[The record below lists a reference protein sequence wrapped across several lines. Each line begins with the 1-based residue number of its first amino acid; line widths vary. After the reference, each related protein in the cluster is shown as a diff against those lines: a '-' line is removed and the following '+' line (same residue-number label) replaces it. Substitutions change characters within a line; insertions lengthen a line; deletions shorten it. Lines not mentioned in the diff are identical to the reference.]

1 MNVDVHA
8 PDQAPRRADLPFLRH
23 RARFRPPA
31 QAPAAAGRSSLDLSA
46 PRPAAAPA
54 GGSSSLDL
62 SAPRPAGRP
71 AGSSSLDLS
80 TPRPAARPAGSSSL
94 DLSTPRPAAA
104 PAGGSSSLD
113 LSAPRPA
120 ARPAGSSSLDL
131 STPRPAARPA
141 GSSSL
146 DLSTPRPAAPAAGAA
161 SLDLSRPVG
170 GPAPA
175 APSPPAAPR
184 RVARPLPRARSGER
198 TLLTPKAPTIT
209 LNRLQ
214 SGIGVLTI
222 EAACSPAVG
231 DLRIGAA
238 YELADGHSS
247 LVSRVGGLT
256 TGPRSSRR
264 PVIVARAE
272 QYERLVIDLR
282 QSRQLDR
289 LVVYGFS
296 ESGGQ
301 LNWGGTLVLQ
311 TVGGARVELP
321 LDRPASGGVTVLLSI
336 YNVRGEFVVRAEME
350 NIAGSIRTAVQ
361 AYGFD
366 RISWLDDRTPVA

>member
-8 PDQAPRRADLPFLRH
+8 PDQAPRRSDLPFLRH

-31 QAPAAAGRSSLDLSA
+31 AAPAASSASLDLSSPRPAANPSSLDLSS
-46 PRPAAAPA
+46 PRPAVAPA
-54 GGSSSLDL
+54 SSGP
-62 SAPRPAGRP
+62 SAPAAG
-71 AGSSSLDLS
+71 ASVLDLS
-80 TPRPAARPAGSSSL
+80 TPGPPPVPAAQSAG
-94 DLSTPRPAAA
+94 
-104 PAGGSSSLD
+104 
-113 LSAPRPA
+113 
-120 ARPAGSSSLDL
+120 
-131 STPRPAARPA
+131 
-141 GSSSL
+141 
-146 DLSTPRPAAPAAGAA
+146 
-161 SLDLSRPVG
+161 LDLSRPVTA
-170 GPAPA
+170 PPPDTAPA
-175 APSPPAAPR
+175 RSATAPVRSATTHR

-198 TLLTPKAPTIT
+198 TLLTPKAPTVT

-214 SGIGVLTI
+214 SGIGVLTV
-222 EAACSPAVG
+222 EAACSTAVG

-247 LVSRVGGLT
+247 LVSRVGGPAT
-256 TGPRSSRR
+256 APRNSRR

-272 QYERLVIDLR
+272 QYERLVVDLR

-289 LVVYGFS
+289 LIVYGFS

-301 LNWGGTLVLQ
+301 LNWGGTLVLR
-311 TVGGARVELP
+311 TAGGARVELP
-321 LDRPASGGVTVLLSI
+321 LDRPASGGVTVLLSL

-350 NIAGSIRTAVQ
+350 NIAGSVRNAVQ

>member
-8 PDQAPRRADLPFLRH
+8 PDRAPARADLPFLRH

-31 QAPAAAGRSSLDLSA
+31 AAPVASSSRADLSTE
-46 PRPAAAPA
+46 RPAAA

-62 SAPRPAGRP
+62 SSPGPGRAAAAAAPAGS
-71 AGSSSLDLS
+71 SSSLDLS
-80 TPRPAARPAGSSSL
+80 SPVPGRAPAA
-94 DLSTPRPAAA
+94 
-104 PAGGSSSLD
+104 
-113 LSAPRPA
+113 
-120 ARPAGSSSLDL
+120 
-131 STPRPAARPA
+131 
-141 GSSSL
+141 
-146 DLSTPRPAAPAAGAA
+146 RPAAPAAGGSA
-161 SLDLSRPVG
+161 SLDLSRPVTPAAQVPG
-170 GPAPA
+170 AQAAPAPPA
-175 APSPPAAPR
+175 TPSR

-198 TLLTPKAPTIT
+198 TLLTPKAPTVT

-222 EAACSPAVG
+222 EAACSAAVG
-231 DLRIGAA
+231 DLRIGAG

-247 LVSRVGGLT
+247 LVSRVSGVAT
-256 TGPRSSRR
+256 APRNSRR

-272 QYERLVIDLR
+272 QYERLLVDLR

-296 ESGGQ
+296 ESGRQ
-301 LNWGGTLVLQ
+301 LNWGGTLVLS
-311 TVGGARVELP
+311 TAGGARVELP
-321 LDRPASGGVTVLLSI
+321 LDRPPSGGVAVLLSI

-350 NIAGSIRTAVQ
+350 NFAGSIRNAIQ